1 MSKNMKTEN
10 AWRTVQLF
18 LSSNGVF
25 EVEVN
30 TDTHNVRCTCPNF
43 DKRKTCAHEK
53 FVDDSA
59 KNNNGIYPVKISPK
73 ATEEEMM
80 DAEESP
86 EAFRQFIVKYGKV
99 EVI

>member
-1 MSKNMKTEN
+1 MSKDNKVKD
-10 AWRTVQLF
+10 WRTVQVF
-18 LSSNGVF
+18 LSPSGVF

-30 TDTHNVRCTCPNF
+30 TDTRDIKCNCPNF

-53 FVDDSA
+53 FVDNRA
-59 KNNNGIYPVKISPK
+59 KDNDGVYPVKISPK
-73 ATEEEMM
+73 ASEEEML

-86 EAFRQFIVKYGKV
+86 EAFRTFILKYGKV